1 MYIRKAAEGD
11 LPRIMEI
18 YAVARRFMA
27 AHGNPNQWGPTNW
40 PPEETHPRRHCRGQ
54 QLCLCPAK
62 PRGGGVYFRQGKRS
76 NPPIRGIEN
85 GAWKE
90 AGP

>member
-11 LPRIMEI
+11 LPRMMEI

-40 PPEETHPRRHCRGQ
+40 PPEERIRADIAEGSR
-54 QLCLCPAK
+54 LCLCPAK
-62 PRGGGVYFRQGKRS
+62 PRGGGVLL
-76 NPPIRGIEN
+76 PPRGRDRTHLSED
-85 GAWKE
+85 
-90 AGP
+90 